1 MHTYSVSV
9 CEGVLTEA
17 VLTGVGARLQR
28 VPHFGGLPSN
38 QVHVCVIHLNLYLFV
53 QSISFT
59 LGSIFKFEKVL
70 VYWYMQL
77 NLPKRSLLFW
87 DHLSK
92 AAILFWISIVLH
104 RMQFSLE
111 RFLHLFDCIICN
123 CNFVLET
130 SFCN

>member
-77 NLPKRSLLFW
+77 NLPKRSLLFC

-92 AAILFWISIVLH
+92 AAFLF
-104 RMQFSLE
+104 
-111 RFLHLFDCIICN
+111 
-123 CNFVLET
+123 
-130 SFCN
+130 